1 MSQPIQAIY
10 ENGFLRPLTPLPT
23 PLAEQQVVT
32 VWIQPVAE
40 TSRELSE
47 AEIAE
52 RQAAWHA
59 FFMEIERL
67 PHGDAPIS
75 DEDRLIYQDGPQRS
89 S

>member
-1 MSQPIQAIY
+1 M
-10 ENGFLRPLTPLPT
+10 TPLPT

-59 FFMEIERL
+59 FFAEIERL
-67 PHGDAPIS
+67 PHVDAPINAS
-75 DEDRLIYQDGPQRS
+75 GDRDEDRLIYEDS
-89 S
+89 SQ